1 MELYILRHAIA
12 VPRDNGEG
20 PHDED
25 RRLTEQGIEKL
36 REVVRGMRALDLS
49 FDRVLTS
56 PYVRS
61 RQTAEF
67 VAAGL
72 GIEETVEPC
81 PHLAPD
87 GDPEALIT
95 AIKAAAAAPRTLL
108 VGHEPALSRLISTLA
123 SGDPRAALVLKKAGL
138 CKLTAETLR
147 HGRCARLEWL
157 LPPAIL
163 RRIR

>member
-1 MELYILRHAIA
+1 MELYIFRHAIA
-12 VPRDNGEG
+12 VPRDSGEE

-25 RRLTEQGIEKL
+25 RRLTEQGIDKL

-56 PYVRS
+56 PYVRAT
-61 RQTAEF
+61 QTAEI

-72 GIEETVEPC
+72 GIQETVEQC

-87 GDPEALIT
+87 GDPEALIK
-95 AIKAAAAAPRTLL
+95 AIKAAPAPRTLL
-108 VGHEPALSRLISTLA
+108 VGHEPALSRLISTLT
-123 SGDPRAALVLKKAGL
+123 SGDPGLAVTLKKAGL
-138 CKLTAETLR
+138 CKLTVETLR

-157 LPPAIL
+157 LPPVVL